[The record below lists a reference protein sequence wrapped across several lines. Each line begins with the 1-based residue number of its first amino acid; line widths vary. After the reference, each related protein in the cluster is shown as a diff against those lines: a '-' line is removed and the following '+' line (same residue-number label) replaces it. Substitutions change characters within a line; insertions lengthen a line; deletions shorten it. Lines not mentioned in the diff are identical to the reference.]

1 MHTNIAASDAGK
13 ARIDK
18 PLFAIGLTL
27 VGSLCFAVQ
36 DSGIKWL
43 TVELAVVQIIF
54 IRSLFSLGFLTVSTV
69 VTGERISLR
78 VQRPWLM
85 LGRTIVNVL
94 AWLAF
99 FSGLKY
105 LSLATAV
112 ALFFSFPLFLTML
125 SVPLLGESVGAR
137 RWTAV
142 VVGFVGVVFITK
154 PGGEFAWP
162 ALLML
167 AAALGWSLVAVAT
180 RILGRSENTS
190 TMLFHTL
197 IGFIAS
203 MAIPQFWLW
212 QAVDVTTVSLITS
225 VALFGVTA
233 QFCLI
238 KAYSIAPPS
247 LIAPFE
253 YTGLLWAALLGFIIW
268 RDIPDLP
275 AIVGSLLIV
284 TSGLYIIYREAKIG
298 RQSGPEPNGTD

>member
-36 DSGIKWL
+36 DSGIKWF
-43 TVELAVVQIIF
+43 T
-54 IRSLFSLGFLTVSTV
+54 
-69 VTGERISLR
+69 
-78 VQRPWLM
+78 
-85 LGRTIVNVL
+85 
-94 AWLAF
+94 F

-105 LSLATAV
+105 LPLATAV

-154 PGGEFAWP
+154 PGGEFDWP

-212 QAVDVTTVSLITS
+212 QAVDVTTVSLIAS
-225 VALFGVTA
+225 VALFGVIA

-275 AIVGSLLIV
+275 AIIGSLLIV
-284 TSGLYIIYREAKIG
+284 ASGLYIIYREAKIG
-298 RQSGPEPNGTD
+298 RQSGPEPNGTDLTPSSRRRPIRRTAGSSAI